1 VAKCGGGGGR
11 ARRRTAQR
19 GSDRIRGGG
28 AMGGLEEKEAE
39 RWPEAAVD
47 HGRALTCASD
57 ESRIN

>member
-1 VAKCGGGGGR
+1 VAGHDGERHNAAATELGVVELWGG
-11 ARRRTAQR
+11 
-19 GSDRIRGGG
+19 
-28 AMGGLEEKEAE
+28 GGLEEKEAE